1 MELLIVYFP
10 ALRNDKNW
18 MGDGAS
24 GRGGRGE
31 GGGEGGV
38 PPELAGSG
46 IEGRCSH
53 NLQSD
58 QNAYKSAVFS
68 SS

>member
-10 ALRNDKNW
+10 ALRNNKNW

-24 GRGGRGE
+24 GRGG
-31 GGGEGGV
+31 GG
-38 PPELAGSG
+38 PLELTGSG
-46 IEGRCSH
+46 TEGRCSH
-53 NLQSD
+53 NLISD
-58 QNAYKSAVFS
+58 QHAYKSAVFS

>member
-1 MELLIVYFP
+1 
-10 ALRNDKNW
+10 
-18 MGDGAS
+18 MGRA
-24 GRGGRGE
+24 
-31 GGGEGGV
+31 GGGEGG

-46 IEGRCSH
+46 TEGRCSH

>member
-24 GRGGRGE
+24 GRGE
-31 GGGEGGV
+31 GGGGRGGGV

>member
-24 GRGGRGE
+24 GRGGGGRGE
-31 GGGEGGV
+31 GGEGC
-38 PPELAGSG
+38 
-46 IEGRCSH
+46 R
-53 NLQSD
+53 
-58 QNAYKSAVFS
+58 QN
-68 SS
+68 

>member
-1 MELLIVYFP
+1 MI
-10 ALRNDKNW
+10 KTGW
-18 MGDGAS
+18 GMGRA
-24 GRGGRGE
+24 
-31 GGGEGGV
+31 GGGEGGGV

>member
-10 ALRNDKNW
+10 ALRNNKNW

-24 GRGGRGE
+24 GRR
-31 GGGEGGV
+31 GGV

-46 IEGRCSH
+46 TEGLCSH

>member
-1 MELLIVYFP
+1 MI
-10 ALRNDKNW
+10 KTGW
-18 MGDGAS
+18 GMGRA
-24 GRGGRGE
+24 GGGE
-31 GGGEGGV
+31 GGGGGGV